1 MIGDLNGV
9 YKEGCSL
16 VTTCDNFS
24 DEETAEQ
31 WLYDF
36 LLATNCFSL
45 FRQQPGVP
53 IYRHADQQWH
63 DVRCDILAIPAPKCG
78 IDLGAIVFEVKRSGE
93 KIGGPLNQMLDYLRT
108 VFPVRNQIGII
119 PTIAFLFPCEKQH
132 GPVASIMQNQHM
144 GTAARSYKRGLV
156 CFSGEQKLLEF
167 DSSGNLTFATTMRS
181 GKKMG
186 AR

>member
-63 DVRCDILAIPAPKCG
+63 DVRCDILAIPA
-78 IDLGAIVFEVKRSGE
+78 
-93 KIGGPLNQMLDYLRT
+93 
-108 VFPVRNQIGII
+108 
-119 PTIAFLFPCEKQH
+119 
-132 GPVASIMQNQHM
+132 
-144 GTAARSYKRGLV
+144 
-156 CFSGEQKLLEF
+156 QKLLEF